1 MTKEPIAI
9 IGIGCRFPGAEN
21 AAEFWQLLTE
31 ERDEVREISPE
42 RSCRIATSASDSAIR
57 GGFLDS
63 IDQFDA
69 QFFGISSEEAVTL
82 DPHQRLLL
90 EVTWQALEDAGQV
103 PAALAGSQTGV
114 FIAVAQHEY
123 LQFLQ
128 ARQKLSSTIATSISS
143 AIAANRISYFFDL
156 RGISLVV
163 NTACSSGLVAV
174 DLACHKLWSGEIS
187 LGIVGAANLIL
198 SPPVFQSGTFSAQGR
213 CRTFDAEADGY
224 VRSEGV
230 GVVILKPLSRALADR
245 DSIYAVIRGSAVN
258 QDGRSNGLTAPNPQ
272 AQTALLEAA
281 YACAGVSPGSIDYVE
296 AHGTGTL
303 IGDALELK
311 ALGSV
316 LANGRFSE
324 QRCAIGSV
332 KTNIGHTETASGI
345 ASLIK
350 VALALK
356 HQQIPA
362 HLHFQTPNPYLSF
375 EQLPFVVPTRLMQ
388 FPHRLHRSRASVSA
402 FGLGGTNAHVVLE
415 AAELPH
421 PQIVQNQLHILT
433 LSAKSNAALRAL
445 AQRYLDF
452 LEQYPTTAIAS
463 ICFTANTRRT
473 QFSHRL
479 AIAATSIEQFTKQLK
494 CFLNN
499 QAVDGLFVGKVNSK
513 LRQRKGLKDSLI
525 DLGRGCEVESIEQSN
540 PTRTL
545 EQAIFSLDHSQ
556 ELQQQLIE
564 LWLQGICLNWESLY
578 TADRICVSSLPT
590 YPFERQFFWLGIDS
604 EGLQKSRLHH
614 LCEDTDSIRS
624 VTERAIAQIWSDL
637 LCLESIPT
645 DQSFFAL
652 GGTSMM
658 AMQLLRE
665 LEQTFHKKLPLSSI
679 FEASTIQQLA
689 QQIENSCASPWYSL
703 VPIQP
708 QGSQPPLFGIHLL
721 EYRALSD
728 HLGSDQPIY
737 GLRYGIAGKTID
749 HMPILPRRI
758 EALAAH
764 YIEEMRSIQPEG
776 PYSLMGFSFGG
787 RVALEMAQQLTACGQ
802 SIKLLVILDTFLS
815 VQVRANSLQQ
825 QISAVLQLKPDQ
837 IWQRFRSKLYRRY
850 HCNQAIGFEQGYEP
864 QQSHP
869 YGEAHFFDRYSPRSY
884 PGKVI
889 FFQASDLSSGV
900 FHHIEPP
907 SERWRE
913 LARGGLEVYQMPGN
927 HGAMLREPHV
937 QLLAQHLQALLSQN
951 LQMPSLQ

>member
-21 AAEFWQLLTE
+21 AAEFWQLLAE
-31 ERDEVREISPE
+31 ERDEVREIPTE
-42 RSCRIATSASDSAIR
+42 RSRRIMTSASDRSMR

-69 QFFGISSEEAVTL
+69 RFFGISSEEAVTL

-114 FIAVAQHEY
+114 FIGVAQHEY

-128 ARQKLSSTIATSISS
+128 ACQKLSSTIATSISP

-174 DLACHKLWSGEIS
+174 DLACHKLWNGEIS

-224 VRSEGV
+224 VRGEGV

-245 DSIYAVIRGSAVN
+245 DPIYAVIRGSAVN

-281 YACAGVSPGSIDYVE
+281 YACAGVSPSSIDYVE
-296 AHGTGTL
+296 VHGTGTL

-316 LANGRFSE
+316 LGNGRLSE

-332 KTNIGHTETASGI
+332 KTNIGHTEAASGI

-375 EQLPFVVPTRLMQ
+375 EQLPFVVPTKLMQ
-388 FPHRLHRSRASVSA
+388 FPQRLHRSRASVSA

-415 AAELPH
+415 AAELSH

-433 LSAKSNAALRAL
+433 LSAKSDAALRAL

-452 LEQYPTTAIAS
+452 LEQYPATAIAS
-463 ICFTANTRRT
+463 LCFTANTRRT

-479 AIAATSIEQFTKQLK
+479 AMVATSIEEFSKQLQ
-494 CFLNN
+494 CFLND

-513 LRQRKGLKDSLI
+513 LRQHKGLKESLI
-525 DLGRGCEVESIEQSN
+525 DLDRGCEVELIEQSN

-564 LWLQGICLNWESLY
+564 LWLQGVCLNWESLY
-578 TADRICVSSLPT
+578 AADQICVSSLPT
-590 YPFERQFFWLGIDS
+590 YPFERQSFWLGIDS
-604 EGLQKSRLHH
+604 ERLQESKLHH
-614 LCEDTDSIRS
+614 LCEDTDSIQS
-624 VTERAIAQIWSDL
+624 DTERAIAQIWSDL
-637 LCLESIPT
+637 LCLESLPT

-679 FEASTIQQLA
+679 FEAPTIQQLA
-689 QQIENSCASPWYSL
+689 QQIENSYVSPWYSL

-728 HLGSDQPIY
+728 HLGFDQPIY

-802 SIKLLVILDTFLS
+802 SVKLLVILDTFLS

-825 QISAVLQLKPDQ
+825 QISATLQLKPDQ

-850 HCNQAIGFEQGYEP
+850 QRDQAIGFDQGYEP

-869 YGEAHFFDRYSPRSY
+869 YGEAHFFDRDLPRSY

-913 LARGGLEVYQMPGN
+913 LALGGLEVYQMPGD

-951 LQMPSLQ
+951 LQMSSLH